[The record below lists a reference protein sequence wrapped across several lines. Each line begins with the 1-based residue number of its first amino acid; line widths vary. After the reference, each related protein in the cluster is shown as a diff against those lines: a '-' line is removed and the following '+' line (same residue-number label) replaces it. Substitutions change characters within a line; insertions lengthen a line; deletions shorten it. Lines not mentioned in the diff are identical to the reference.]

1 VEDSNPR
8 PLWRIHPTSTQ
19 QKVTIGAPPHPKD
32 VKNEGRSGNVH
43 ENKGSNDK
51 MPEEMSGI
59 CAWLRVILQ
68 KNTDF
73 KRHFALILPFT
84 LRYLQ

>member
-1 VEDSNPR
+1 
-8 PLWRIHPTSTQ
+8 
-19 QKVTIGAPPHPKD
+19 
-32 VKNEGRSGNVH
+32 VH

>member
-1 VEDSNPR
+1 VLGNRYPYRD
-8 PLWRIHPTSTQ
+8 
-19 QKVTIGAPPHPKD
+19 
-32 VKNEGRSGNVH
+32 SGNVY

-51 MPEEMSGI
+51 MTENVSGI

-73 KRHFALILPFT
+73 ERHFSLNCHSLFAIYDRERP
-84 LRYLQ
+84 